1 VSDLSSLDKETLA
14 HFNQSSTPQAPETGL
29 CAHHPHLPRIPLCRR
44 AHGDITVVPEERC
57 VFFFPKPMIADEKD
71 CKCPVFVQHSVVE
84 IVDECLGSEWV
95 ARTCSEEAEG

>member
-1 VSDLSSLDKETLA
+1 M
-14 HFNQSSTPQAPETGL
+14 
-29 CAHHPHLPRIPLCRR
+29 
-44 AHGDITVVPEERC
+44 
-57 VFFFPKPMIADEKD
+57 FFFPKPMIADEKD